1 MTAQPF
7 AEKHVLVAGLAGGR
21 EVFLGKA
28 VDEALSDALTLEG
41 KSLFL
46 TPRGLLGAKPFTTR
60 IRLPLR
66 DPNHPIQRVV
76 DAEAGAECD
85 EILSTSRVC
94 FDRAAFP
101 LLHRWVESSVAYG
114 PRHPAAEAP
123 LAEHGNLASIHGCLA
138 LHDGFVS
145 TAEQFHRLMFQL
157 PQVGSPRELD
167 RLSELKGNL
176 TIEMDKITNQI
187 AIKLN
192 NLVVNEPRLSSYF
205 EAVEG
210 AVAHAPGSHV
220 LGTWSYLMNRFE
232 VARVW
237 ARRQGKTMLIREID
251 ALAKEGILG
260 VNEVVLDSC
269 SALDTLIS
277 EASTQYGISSEA
289 FGELSPFAGV
299 AASHPRAV
307 EAAEV
312 PTAGPVG
319 SGI

>member
-1 MTAQPF
+1 MTAQF

-21 EVFLGKA
+21 EVFLGKV
-28 VDEALSDALTLEG
+28 VDEPLSDPLTVEG

-46 TPRGLLGAKPFTTR
+46 TPRGLLGAKPFTTLV
-60 IRLPLR
+60 RLPLR
-66 DPNHPIQRVV
+66 DPSCPIQRVA
-76 DAEAGAECD
+76 DAEADAECD
-85 EILSTSRVC
+85 EILSASRAC

-101 LLHRWVESSVAYG
+101 LIHRWVEASVAHG
-114 PRHPAAEAP
+114 PRVPAADGP
-123 LAEHGNLASIHGCLA
+123 LAERGDLASIQGCLA

-145 TAEQFHRLMFQL
+145 TAEQFHRLMFRL
-157 PQVGSPRELD
+157 PQVASPRELD

-176 TIEMDKITNQI
+176 TIEMDKITNRI

-192 NLVVNEPRLSSYF
+192 DLVVNEPRLSSYF

-210 AVAHAPGSHV
+210 ALAHAPYAHA
-220 LGTWSYLMNRFE
+220 LGTWTYLMNRFE
-232 VARVW
+232 VAKAW
-237 ARRQGKTMLIREID
+237 ARRHGKTMLIREID

-260 VNEVVLDSC
+260 VNEVVLDNC

-277 EASTQYGISSEA
+277 EASTQYGITSEA

-299 AASHPRAV
+299 AESDSRAV

-312 PTAGPVG
+312 PARGPIGTGV
-319 SGI
+319 